1 MMMTMTNISYQ
12 CILLFSF
19 FQLVDVDVIAGLDM
33 MVQRGQWDK
42 AIETAEQQVH
52 RTAFSILA
60 SFNNR
65 GDVLPCENQNLNNKG
80 TGLNSHIY
88 FFANGF
94 MPV

>member
-1 MMMTMTNISYQ
+1 MTMTSINHL
-12 CILLFSF
+12 CDLLFSF

-42 AIETAEQQVH
+42 AIETAEQQVG

-65 GDVLPCENQNLNNKG
+65 GDVLPCDNQNLNNNG

>member
-1 MMMTMTNISYQ
+1 M
-12 CILLFSF
+12 
-19 FQLVDVDVIAGLDM
+19 DVIAGLDM

-42 AIETAEQQVH
+42 AIETAEQQVR

-65 GDVLPCENQNLNNKG
+65 GDVLPCGNQNLNNNDK
-80 TGLNSHIY
+80 GLNSHIY
-88 FFANGF
+88 FFANSF

>member
-1 MMMTMTNISYQ
+1 M
-12 CILLFSF
+12 
-19 FQLVDVDVIAGLDM
+19 DVIAGLDM

-42 AIETAEQQVH
+42 AIETAEQQVR

-65 GDVLPCENQNLNNKG
+65 GDVLPCDNVNNNG
-80 TGLNSHIY
+80 TGLNSHKY
-88 FFANGF
+88 FLANGF